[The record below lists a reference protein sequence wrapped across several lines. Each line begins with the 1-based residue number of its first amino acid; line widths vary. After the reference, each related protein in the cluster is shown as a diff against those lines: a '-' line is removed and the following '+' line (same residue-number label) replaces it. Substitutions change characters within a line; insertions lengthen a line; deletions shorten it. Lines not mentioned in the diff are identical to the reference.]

1 MGWVSMSKRELR
13 RVEVLAEVVAGR
25 RSVASAARLL
35 ELSERQ
41 MHRLRQR
48 FRDGGAGAVAH
59 RARGRLSNNRL
70 ADSVREHGVALVRA
84 RYRDFGPSRAA
95 EMLRERHGMQ
105 VSRKTLQH
113 WMSEAGLW
121 LPRKQR
127 RQFHPP
133 RLRRACCGE
142 LVQIDGSEHRWLED
156 RGAPCT
162 LLVFIDDATGR
173 RRRPPCA
180 ALMSA

>member
-1 MGWVSMSKRELR
+1 
-13 RVEVLAEVVAGR
+13 
-25 RSVASAARLL
+25 
-35 ELSERQ
+35 
-41 MHRLRQR
+41 
-48 FRDGGAGAVAH
+48 
-59 RARGRLSNNRL
+59 
-70 ADSVREHGVALVRA
+70 
-84 RYRDFGPSRAA
+84 
-95 EMLRERHGMQ
+95 MQ

-142 LVQIDGSEHRWLED
+142 LVQIDGSED

>member
-25 RSVASAARLL
+25 RSVASVARLL

-41 MHRLRQR
+41 MHGLLRR
-48 FRDGGAGAVAH
+48 FRNSGAGAVAH
-59 RARGRLSNNRL
+59 RARGRSSNNRL
-70 ADSVREHGVALVRA
+70 ADLRREQSVALVRA
-84 RYRDFGPSRAA
+84 RYRDFGLSLAA

-105 VSRKTLQH
+105 VSRETLRH
-113 WMSEAGLW
+113 WMSKAGLW
-121 LPRKQR
+121 LSRKQR

-162 LLVFIDDATGR
+162 LLLFIDDAAGR
-173 RRRPPCA
+173 RRRLL
-180 ALMSA
+180 ALL

>member
-41 MHRLRQR
+41 MHRLRRR

-59 RARGRLSNNRL
+59 RARGRPSNNRL
-70 ADSVREHGVALVRA
+70 ADSVREHSVALVRA
-84 RYRDFGPSRAA
+84 RYRDFGPSLAA

-105 VSRKTLQH
+105 VSWKTLQH

-121 LPRKQR
+121 LPGNNAGSSIR
-127 RQFHPP
+127 RG
-133 RLRRACCGE
+133 C
-142 LVQIDGSEHRWLED
+142 
-156 RGAPCT
+156 GAPAVASWCRST
-162 LLVFIDDATGR
+162 AASIAGSRIAARPARCWSLSTMRPGGGGAPLALL
-173 RRRPPCA
+173 
-180 ALMSA
+180 